1 MSIRLFFEISKDF
14 FNAMYSHFEEEEYM
28 DDEEETIK
36 EKQQQ
41 DGEQQDGEQQDGEQ
55 QDEEKGWYQYEDDDN
70 PCYCNG
76 CNIYRQ
82 IILFIHP
89 NIGDNKFD

>member
-28 DDEEETIK
+28 DYEEETIK
-36 EKQQQ
+36 E
-41 DGEQQDGEQQDGEQ
+41 EQQEDGEQ

-82 IILFIHP
+82 IILFIDP